1 MSPVERQHR
10 GAASR
15 GWQVT
20 PLREHEASQPHKRK
34 GKASQTSS
42 SPGVQ
47 QPRRPAAQKTSGL
60 ADPRPTQSRLI
71 SPSHRRLRTH
81 LRLVR
86 IILQEILLLALT
98 LLIPLAFRDICIRFV
113 LRIRRREY
121 DHFGRTESCA
131 GLWLGR
137 DTIAS
142 VILIVIAI
150 RDDGGGG
157 G

>member
-1 MSPVERQHR
+1 MASHTAERAR
-10 GAASR
+10 GIA
-15 GWQVT
+15 
-20 PLREHEASQPHKRK
+20 
-34 GKASQTSS
+34 ASQTEGESLTD
-42 SPGVQ
+42 VQ
-47 QPRRPAAQKTSGL
+47 QPRRPAAQTS
-60 ADPRPTQSRLI
+60 S
-71 SPSHRRLRTH
+71 SPKDQWSS